1 MTIETRRKSLSELE
15 RETERTRADL
25 DCTVDELRSRMA
37 PQALKEDL
45 RSYANETS
53 QSWLRGLQ
61 DRARE
66 NPLQT
71 VAIAAGLAYPAWRIL
86 MNIPV
91 PVLLVGAGLALSRSN
106 NGASAYAQS
115 SVDAA
120 TGALNRAKEAT
131 AATVADSVDT
141 IKQQAAAAAGQ
152 VNQAMDSAVQAGRAQ
167 VNALT
172 EKATAAVSAASDAA
186 SDIATKVSDTMS
198 DAYRTGVESVAQ
210 VGDQIGE
217 FATQTRET
225 VVEAIESHPLAI
237 GAVGLA
243 IGGFIASVLPV
254 TTVENEAFGA
264 TSDALKQRAAKM
276 ATDAGEQLTTTAH
289 EVYQN
294 GVCRLQ
300 ENGVTPDAASAA
312 VRDAG
317 DKIKQTV
324 QQVTEKNRDTI
335 ERSA

>member
-1 MTIETRRKSLSELE
+1 
-15 RETERTRADL
+15 
-25 DCTVDELRSRMA
+25 
-37 PQALKEDL
+37 
-45 RSYANETS
+45 
-53 QSWLRGLQ
+53 
-61 DRARE
+61 
-66 NPLQT
+66 
-71 VAIAAGLAYPAWRIL
+71 
-86 MNIPV
+86 
-91 PVLLVGAGLALSRSN
+91 
-106 NGASAYAQS
+106 
-115 SVDAA
+115 
-120 TGALNRAKEAT
+120 
-131 AATVADSVDT
+131 VDT

-217 FATQTRET
+217 FAAQTKET

-294 GVCRLQ
+294 GVSRLQ
-300 ENGVTPDAASAA
+300 ENGVTPDAARAA